1 MILTNKVPLAFRLTR
16 HALIVSS
23 LILSI
28 ISFSA
33 YSVTIINFGA
43 SAFTGKD
50 KRGYAEV
57 ISAFEADNPDIKIRL
72 RILNG
77 ESFSTINKSLIQRL
91 ANDPYHIDILAWYG
105 GKRTEELAKKGL
117 LQPLDDFWQ
126 QENFDHAFG
135 PANKENVSYNA
146 NVYGIPVTY
155 YPWGFYYKKKV
166 FERLKLQVPATWS
179 DFLNTLAI
187 LKTNNITPIAIG
199 TKEPWPA
206 AGWFDYL
213 ILRNNSFSFY
223 KQLMNGEIPYSSKP
237 VIEAIT
243 LWQNLINNK
252 YFSRSPQKLNGE
264 NLLPLISREVAGVQL
279 IGSFALNN
287 IADKFKKEFGY
298 FAFPNMEIVSGRINE
313 NNEIAPLST
322 ISLLKSSK
330 YKEQALRFVNYL
342 ALPESQFLLN
352 EDKDMLS
359 PHIAV
364 QNERKELIGQG
375 KQQLENATHLSQYF
389 DRETK
394 QAMAKFAKQAFA
406 DFIEHGDIDRLVGQL
421 EKQRKKVFPQQ

>member
-77 ESFSTINKSLIQRL
+77 KSFNAINKSLLKRL
-91 ANDPYHIDILAWYG
+91 ANDPNHIDILAWYG
-105 GKRTEELAKKGL
+105 GKRTEELAKQGL

-126 QENFDHAFG
+126 KENFDHAFG

-166 FERLKLQVPATWS
+166 FERLKLQVPVTWS
-179 DFLNTLAI
+179 DFRNTLAI

-243 LWQNLINNK
+243 LWQNLITNK
-252 YFSRSPQKLNGE
+252 YFSRSPQKLDGE

-287 IADKFKKEFGY
+287 VADKYKKEFGY
-298 FAFPNMEIVSGRINE
+298 FAFPKMAEVGGSLNE

-330 YKEQALRFVNYL
+330 SKEQALRFVNYL

-352 EDKDMLS
+352 EEKYMLS

-364 QNERKELIGQG
+364 QSEDKELIGQG

-389 DRETK
+389 DRETE

-406 DFIEHGDIDRLVGQL
+406 DFIEHGDIERLVGQL